1 MVARWEGVKKM
12 ESIKEHETCLTRDE
26 KSREEMTAVGGRS
39 WGKEAGW
46 VTDGGMERC
55 DRQGPRA
62 AGKRRE
68 EECVKRQKM
77 GSAGAPGATWPAGA
91 PAGAPAGLRR
101 GRVSSR
107 PSRPSLVSLMP
118 QEEARVFD

>member
-1 MVARWEGVKKM
+1 M
-12 ESIKEHETCLTRDE
+12 TRDE

-62 AGKRRE
+62 AGKLSE
-68 EECVKRQKM
+68 EERVKCEATEDGLCWGPWGHVASR
-77 GSAGAPGATWPAGA
+77 GASRGA
-91 PAGAPAGLRR
+91 
-101 GRVSSR
+101 SR
-107 PSRPSLVSLMP
+107 AKEGQGQQSPL
-118 QEEARVFD
+118 

>member
-1 MVARWEGVKKM
+1 M
-12 ESIKEHETCLTRDE
+12 
-26 KSREEMTAVGGRS
+26 GGRS

-77 GSAGAPGATWPAGA
+77 GSAGAPGATWPARA

-101 GRVSSR
+101 GRVSGR
-107 PSRPSLVSLMP
+107 PSRPSLVSPMP
-118 QEEARVFD
+118 QEEAHVFD

>member
-1 MVARWEGVKKM
+1 M
-12 ESIKEHETCLTRDE
+12 
-26 KSREEMTAVGGRS
+26 GGRS

-62 AGKRRE
+62 AGKLSE
-68 EECVKRQKM
+68 EERVKCEVTEDS
-77 GSAGAPGATWPAGA
+77 SAGAPGATWPAGV

-101 GRVSSR
+101 GRVSGR
-107 PSRPSLVSLMP
+107 PSRPSLVSPMP

>member
-1 MVARWEGVKKM
+1 M
-12 ESIKEHETCLTRDE
+12 
-26 KSREEMTAVGGRS
+26 
-39 WGKEAGW
+39 
-46 VTDGGMERC
+46 TDGGMERC

-62 AGKRRE
+62 AGKLSE
-68 EECVKRQKM
+68 EECVKRQKT

-101 GRVSSR
+101 GRVSGR
-107 PSRPSLVSLMP
+107 PSRPSLVSPMP

>member
-1 MVARWEGVKKM
+1 M
-12 ESIKEHETCLTRDE
+12 
-26 KSREEMTAVGGRS
+26 
-39 WGKEAGW
+39 
-46 VTDGGMERC
+46 TDGGMEQC

-62 AGKRRE
+62 AGKRSE
-68 EECVKRQKM
+68 EKCVKRQKT